1 MLRVYAIAL
10 NTFREAVR
18 DRVLSGLLACAVA
31 VLVFS
36 LALGEL
42 ALNEEERVVYDIGMA
57 SISLFSVVLAVFL
70 GSSLLYKEIQRKTLY
85 VILTKPIQR
94 AEFLLGKYF
103 GIVLT
108 AAVFVSL
115 TGAVQLLVSALH
127 AGGSL
132 ALTLGVIAALL
143 VALGL
148 GLRWASERTAFLA
161 FWSLLALALSVW
173 VYAGADLPYSVA
185 LCQLALCLGE
195 VIVLTSVA
203 VFFSSFSTPFL
214 TGVLTIG
221 VWLVGRSADT
231 MAAMGED
238 VVGLGVQR
246 FLHGAAHVV
255 PNLNLFVPG
264 RHTLLEHAEG
274 YGGAGAYLGSTML
287 YGGFYATIILV
298 AASIVFRRR
307 DFL

>member
-85 VILTKPIQR
+85 VILPKPIQR

-287 YGGFYATIILV
+287 YGGFYATIILM